1 MSKSS
6 YCVTQSP
13 VRARRACETLT
24 SSRASRYIPKLLLT
38 LLRSPRRA
46 RPIYVALYRK
56 TQCNE
61 KTNFVQRGGF
71 WVLSQGLLLM
81 AVILLAVRFRR
92 KRHHSVA
99 VIPGGI
105 LLTIGTGV
113 ALTGAIA
120 LGRNITPFPKPS
132 EKAQLVRRG
141 IFSLI
146 RHPIYTGVMLASL
159 GWALVWQSWPALLTA
174 SGLIPFFDAKTRR
187 EEKWLREKF
196 ADYGEYEKCV
206 RRFIPRIY

>member
-1 MSKSS
+1 M
-6 YCVTQSP
+6 Q
-13 VRARRACETLT
+13 
-24 SSRASRYIPKLLLT
+24 
-38 LLRSPRRA
+38 
-46 RPIYVALYRK
+46 RK
-56 TQCNE
+56 A
-61 KTNFVQRGGF
+61 NFVQRGGF
-71 WVLSQGLLLM
+71 WVLSQGLLLV

-105 LLTIGTGV
+105 LLTIGTGL
-113 ALTGAIA
+113 ALAGAIA

-132 EKAQLVRRG
+132 ENAQLVRRG

-206 RRFIPRIY
+206 KRFIPRIY

>member
-1 MSKSS
+1 M
-6 YCVTQSP
+6 
-13 VRARRACETLT
+13 
-24 SSRASRYIPKLLLT
+24 
-38 LLRSPRRA
+38 
-46 RPIYVALYRK
+46 
-56 TQCNE
+56 
-61 KTNFVQRGGF
+61 
-71 WVLSQGLLLM
+71 LSQGLLL
-81 AVILLAVRFRR
+81 L
-92 KRHHSVA
+92 
-99 VIPGGI
+99 
-105 LLTIGTGV
+105 GV

-132 EKAQLVRRG
+132 EKAQLVRHG

-146 RHPIYTGVMLASL
+146 RHPIYTGVMFASL

-206 RRFIPRIY
+206 KRFIPRIY

>member
-1 MSKSS
+1 MPDRL
-6 YCVTQSP
+6 QPPNLSP
-13 VRARRACETLT
+13 SQITFIAGTGPLRD
-24 SSRASRYIPKLLLT
+24 
-38 LLRSPRRA
+38 RSPRPSSKTR
-46 RPIYVALYRK
+46 LTGTKK
-56 TQCNE
+56 TQCR

-71 WVLSQGLLLM
+71 WVLSQGLLLI
-81 AVILLAVRFRR
+81 AVVLLAVRFRR
-92 KRHHSVA
+92 ERHHLVA
-99 VIPGGI
+99 VISGGI
-105 LLTIGTGV
+105 LLTIGTGL

-146 RHPIYTGVMLASL
+146 RHPIYTGVMFASL
-159 GWALVWQSWPALLTA
+159 GWALVWQSWPALLAA

-206 RRFIPRIY
+206 KRFIPRIY